1 MSQTNGSDILENATL
16 QLATDIITA
25 YVSHNPVPAK
35 GLPEVIKAVHSILE
49 QLARSQEEQP
59 VATAKP
65 AVPIKRSVTR
75 DYLICLEDGKKLK
88 MLKRYLRSRYDMS
101 PEEYRAKWGLPPD
114 YPMVAPSYAE
124 KRSEFA
130 KQIGLGRGGKR
141 GKRTKAAASRTT
153 TGKTTAKSTA
163 GKTPARSPAKAPAKT
178 SGKAPAKAPAR
189 SPAKTPGKTAGR
201 KTTAKR

>member
-101 PEEYRAKWGLPPD
+101 PEEYRAKWSLPPD

-141 GKRTKAAASRTT
+141 GKRTKAAASRTS
-153 TGKTTAKSTA
+153 GKTTAKPTARSTTAKSTTAKTA
-163 GKTPARSPAKAPAKT
+163 GKTAGKTASKSPAK
-178 SGKAPAKAPAR
+178 
-189 SPAKTPGKTAGR
+189 SPAKTTGR

>member
-88 MLKRYLRSRYDMS
+88 MLKRYLRTHYDMS
-101 PEEYRAKWGLPPD
+101 PEEYRRKWGLPAD
-114 YPMVAPSYAE
+114 YPMVAPNYA
-124 KRSEFA
+124 KRRSQFA
-130 KQIGLGRGGKR
+130 KEIGLGTAATKKHRVTKKKR
-141 GKRTKAAASRTT
+141 VTRKKRAKAA
-153 TGKTTAKSTA
+153 
-163 GKTPARSPAKAPAKT
+163 
-178 SGKAPAKAPAR
+178 
-189 SPAKTPGKTAGR
+189 
-201 KTTAKR
+201 